1 MTFARGRLISYI
13 NIYHL
18 FADPAVYHTFSL
30 QFFGRLELRIWR
42 WNMIDSEMEMKEQ
55 KSLVILTTKDRWSEL
70 PTYVTDYV
78 QPEES
83 SRWKSINTHTHT
95 HTHTHTRTNR
105 PIPKSKVLLV
115 TTLFFWKICFSL
127 KTSDKKLI

>member
-95 HTHTHTRTNR
+95 HTHRHTHTQRHTHVCSTQ
-105 PIPKSKVLLV
+105 PKLYLNIIRAGK
-115 TTLFFWKICFSL
+115 
-127 KTSDKKLI
+127 KTYARSSR